1 MEILNQLGGL
11 VLGSVP
17 TMIFFILLVI
27 AYNVL
32 VQKPLERTLAERRA
46 RTSGAVEQAREA
58 ISAAEAETAAYEE
71 KLRAARAEI
80 VAAREKK
87 LQQWNAERD
96 AALASVRDAA
106 QDRIRVARKD
116 IEASAAAA
124 RLQIESATAQ
134 LSESILRAV
143 LTAGTNISEA
153 HQ

>member
-17 TMIFFILLVI
+17 TMIFFVLLVI

-87 LQQWNAERD
+87 LQQWNSERD

-106 QDRIRVARKD
+106 QDRIRTARKD

-124 RLQIESATAQ
+124 RLQIEGATAQ

-143 LTAGTNISEA
+143 LPAGTNISEA

>member
-17 TMIFFILLVI
+17 TMIFFVLLVI

-87 LQQWNAERD
+87 LQQWHSERD
-96 AALASVRDAA
+96 AALASVRDAS

-124 RLQIESATAQ
+124 RLQIEGATAQ

-143 LTAGTNISEA
+143 LPAGTKISEA

>member
-1 MEILNQLGGL
+1 MEILNQVGGL

-17 TMIFFILLVI
+17 TMIFFVLLVI

-87 LQQWNAERD
+87 LQQWQGERD

-106 QDRIRVARKD
+106 QERIRAARKD
-116 IEASAAAA
+116 IEGSAAAA

-143 LTAGTNISEA
+143 LPAGTNISEA